1 MHVRR
6 LLLIDDDPG
15 FQQLLEERLGPY
27 GFQVV
32 LPPDGSNPLGHLKDV
47 RPALIVIAVE
57 LPDKVGYALCNKAK
71 KGLARDIPVILT
83 TSSVPASGFRSHRK
97 LKVHADEYIDKR
109 SMTEEEVVAK
119 VDHLIGLSGTA
130 STTAAPP
137 GSLTDEMEEL
147 DGSEL
152 VEEQS
157 FGSADVQDGDDGE
170 DGHSAVPH
178 QIAHEGGVEFDP
190 RELGADEDD
199 DGSFDFAEP
208 MHLGPGDA
216 ANPRGSFPARSDSNG
231 RGSVAASLLAAP
243 SAAATEPDADP
254 RMAGPDLSEMN
265 EFEADRTAVVPPF
278 AAGYDAQRLGTA
290 QPFAAGAADDARDGP
305 VPLEDEAGIEPSAPV
320 ADLDLGL
327 DQVASLAEEEQ
338 ADVSDRHD
346 QMRAL
351 ELEREVERLR
361 ADLEQARQQPAG
373 GSPFSREREFLN
385 LREVI
390 NKKEKLVLDLNDELD
405 VKDRLILA
413 EKERLR
419 QLDHVRA
426 DLDAK
431 NLELE
436 QSLLGANEE
445 LASLR
450 TERKSLSDQ
459 LRRQTDSLTSVRSDA
474 EQLSRLLERERVQWR
489 EERDALLRKSAGS
502 LEQLK
507 HDLEAERAEAET
519 AMRDQQSS
527 DLRALKD
534 AYEET
539 SAEKDKGFGSALALA
554 EVRRQEELTA
564 AQRGAEERLQ
574 LELAEQRRRHQEEQE
589 GLRREHAV
597 EKGTLLQAHADEV
610 ETLVRQNREAR
621 QALEERHGEQVARI
635 EGEHA
640 QALAA
645 AEERRTGEVAEAE
658 GRRTSELAAAEEL
671 RMRELAAAA
680 DERARAEAELRDRT
694 ESARSAMESEHAE
707 VRRGLEGRLAAREQ
721 ELRER
726 GQELGMAQDTLR
738 ARADTIESQ
747 TALLGER
754 DARIAGLRQEIEE
767 LERQNAGYQEQVLRA
782 FQKIK
787 ADETTVARAKKAM
800 AIALT
805 LLDDAEQ
812 AAAVEQAVRGD
823 DGG

>member
-15 FQQLLEERLGPY
+15 FQRLLEERLGPY
-27 GFQVV
+27 GFHIV
-32 LPPDGSNPLGHLKDV
+32 LPVDAGNPLGHLKDV

-119 VDHLIGLSGTA
+119 VDHLVGLSGTA
-130 STTAAPP
+130 STMAAPA
-137 GSLTDEMEEL
+137 GHDDMEEL
-147 DGSEL
+147 DMSDL
-152 VEEQS
+152 VEEAS
-157 FGSADVQDGDDGE
+157 SGSAELQDDDDGE
-170 DGHSAVPH
+170 DGQSAVPR

-199 DGSFDFAEP
+199 DGSFDFGEP
-208 MHLGPGDA
+208 MHVGASDVARPI
-216 ANPRGSFPARSDSNG
+216 GSFSGRPGTERNG
-231 RGSVAASLLAAP
+231 SRAASLLSAP
-243 SAAATEPDADP
+243 AAAATEPDADP

-265 EFEADRTAVVPPF
+265 EFEADRTAVVPPYPSLF
-278 AAGYDAQRLGTA
+278 DPSRLGTA
-290 QPFAAGAADDARDGP
+290 QHVALAATDDPPDGAP

-327 DQVASLAEEEQ
+327 DQVASLAEDER
-338 ADVSDRHD
+338 ADVSGRHE

-361 ADLEQARQQPAG
+361 AELEQARQQPAG

-405 VKDRLILA
+405 VKDRQILA

-419 QLDHVRA
+419 HLDHVRA

-436 QSLLGANEE
+436 QSLLGASEE
-445 LASLR
+445 LAALR
-450 TERKSLSDQ
+450 TERKSLSEQ
-459 LRRQTDSLTSVRSDA
+459 LRRQTDSLTSVRGDA

-489 EERDALLRKSAGS
+489 EERDGLLRNHAAALDELKQQ
-502 LEQLK
+502 LES
-507 HDLEAERAEAET
+507 ERNEAET
-519 AMRDQQSS
+519 VLRDKQSS

-539 SAEKDKGFGSALALA
+539 SAEKDKGFGAALALA

-597 EKGTLLQAHADEV
+597 EKGTLLQARADEV

-645 AEERRTGEVAEAE
+645 AEERRTGEVAEVE
-658 GRRTSELAAAEEL
+658 GRRTSELAAAEE
-671 RMRELAAAA
+671 RRTRELAAAA
-680 DERARAEAELRDRT
+680 DERARAEADLRERF

-707 VRRGLEGRLAAREQ
+707 VRRVLEGKLADRERELEGRGK
-721 ELRER
+721 ELDEA
-726 GQELGMAQDTLR
+726 LDTLR

-754 DARIAGLRQEIEE
+754 DARIAGLRQEVEE

-805 LLDDAEQ
+805 LLDDTEQ

-823 DGG
+823 D

>member
-15 FQQLLEERLGPY
+15 FQRLLEERLGPY
-27 GFQVV
+27 GFHIV
-32 LPPDGSNPLGHLKDV
+32 LPVDASNPLGHLKDV

-119 VDHLIGLSGTA
+119 VDHLVGLSGTA
-130 STTAAPP
+130 STMAAPA
-137 GSLTDEMEEL
+137 GHDDMEEL
-147 DGSEL
+147 DMSDL
-152 VEEQS
+152 VDEPS
-157 FGSADVQDGDDGE
+157 FGSADLADDEDGE
-170 DGHSAVPH
+170 DGQSAVPR

-199 DGSFDFAEP
+199 DGSFEFGEP
-208 MHLGPGDA
+208 MHLGAGEVA
-216 ANPRGSFPARSDSNG
+216 GPRGSFAGRTGTDRNG
-231 RGSVAASLLAAP
+231 SRAASLLSAP

-265 EFEADRTAVVPPF
+265 EFEADRTAVVPPYPSLF
-278 AAGYDAQRLGTA
+278 DASRIGTA
-290 QPFAAGAADDARDGP
+290 QQVALPATDPPDAAP
-305 VPLEDEAGIEPSAPV
+305 LLEDDAGIEPSAPV

-327 DQVASLAEEEQ
+327 DQVASLAEEER
-338 ADVSDRHD
+338 ADVSDRGD

-361 ADLEQARQQPAG
+361 AELEQARQQPAS

-405 VKDRLILA
+405 VKDRQILA

-419 QLDHVRA
+419 HLDHLRA

-445 LASLR
+445 LAALR
-450 TERKSLSDQ
+450 TERKSLSEQ
-459 LRRQTDSLTSVRSDA
+459 LRRQTDSLTSVRGDA

-489 EERDALLRKSAGS
+489 EERDGLVRKHTAAI
-502 LEQLK
+502 EELK
-507 HDLEAERAEAET
+507 HEMAAERAAAEESL
-519 AMRDQQSS
+519 RDKQSS

-539 SAEKDKGFGSALALA
+539 SAEKDKGFGAALALA
-554 EVRRQEELTA
+554 EVRRQEELSA

-597 EKGTLLQAHADEV
+597 EKGTLLQARADEV
-610 ETLVRQNREAR
+610 ENLVRQNREAR
-621 QALEERHGEQVARI
+621 QALEERHGEQLARI
-635 EGEHA
+635 EEEHA
-640 QALAA
+640 RALQA
-645 AEERRTGEVAEAE
+645 AEERRAGEVAEAE
-658 GRRTSELAAAEEL
+658 GRRTSELAAAEE
-671 RMRELAAAA
+671 RRTRELASAAE
-680 DERARAEAELRDRT
+680 ERARAEADLRERS
-694 ESARSAMESEHAE
+694 ESARRAMESEHAE
-707 VRRGLEGRLAAREQ
+707 ARRVLEGKLADRER
-721 ELRER
+721 ELHDR
-726 GQELGMAQDTLR
+726 GQELDMALDTLR
-738 ARADTIESQ
+738 ARAETIESQ

-754 DARIAGLRQEIEE
+754 DARIAGLRQEVEE

-823 DGG
+823 D